1 MNEIKINNIKD
12 LTDLI
17 DRDELEPIQIIE
29 IIEKSLNIFVR
40 FESDKYSKQE
50 LIKEIKTFWNKY
62 GLLPLADR
70 PLFLDESNF
79 DLTTLE
85 QSPTAKQISDKLEEY
100 Y

>member
-1 MNEIKINNIKD
+1 MNEIQINNIKD
-12 LTDLI
+12 LTALI
-17 DRDELEPIQIIE
+17 DRDELKPIQIVE

-40 FESDKYSKQE
+40 FEPDKYSKQE

-70 PLFLDESNF
+70 PLFLDESTF
-79 DLTTLE
+79 DLNTLE
-85 QSPTAKQISDKLEEY
+85 QSPTAKEISDKLEAY